1 MAAQTSRLPLPVDW
15 RDEAEHRRKLAQGL
29 NAVLDGK
36 INATGTFTFTANSAT
51 TALSDARIGPA
62 SVILLQPTTANAA
75 TAMNTWYVSA
85 RATASATLTHSNN
98 AQTDRT
104 FDYVVLG

>member
-1 MAAQTSRLPLPVDW
+1 MAAQSSRLPLPVDW

-62 SVILLQPTTANAA
+62 SVILLQPTTVNAA

-85 RATASATLTHSNN
+85 RTNGGATLTHSNN
-98 AQTDRT
+98 AQSDRT